1 MRILAVSL
9 VGLVAGCVGVLP
21 PPEMKGALHAE
32 TLPLGLGA
40 CVQRVL
46 LAHAGHYATCD
57 VVGIKEWQPLPTA
70 KHMHQVSDGEC
81 TIVDAYTGTCADN

>member
-9 VGLVAGCVGVLP
+9 AGLVAGCVGVLP

-32 TLPLGLGA
+32 TLPPGLGA

-46 LAHAGHYATCD
+46 LAHATHYAKCD
-57 VVGIKEWQPLPTA
+57 AVGIKEWQPLPTS
-70 KHMHQVSDGEC
+70 KHMDQASDGEC
-81 TIVDAYTGTCADN
+81 TIVDAYTGTCAD